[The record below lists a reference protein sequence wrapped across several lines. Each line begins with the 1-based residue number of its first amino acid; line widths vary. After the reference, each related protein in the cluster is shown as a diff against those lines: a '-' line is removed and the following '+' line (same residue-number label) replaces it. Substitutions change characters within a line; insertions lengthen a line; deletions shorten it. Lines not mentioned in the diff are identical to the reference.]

1 MKASL
6 KKKIFPFY
14 ADICRKVMCLCVCY
28 VGYIYGWASLLQYT
42 MPQHIF
48 CIFIFSLW
56 VVLNMFCVLILT
68 VSVWIE
74 INFKYN
80 NNLYSRRTSPV
91 ASRPWWG
98 PLLWSPSLSTSS
110 SYSAAAAG
118 GGAERWWACHVEDQC
133 YYQFYYLSEQV
144 LPWLLFYGGGIVTC
158 IWSHLYYTS
167 LCWRE
172 EKVSRSQCSTFWIQS
187 IQPFFPPSTLLS
199 CLS

>member
-1 MKASL
+1 MHKE
-6 KKKIFPFY
+6 KIFPFY

-28 VGYIYGWASLLQYT
+28 VGLYLWLSISITIHHAT
-42 MPQHIF
+42 TQHIF
-48 CIFIFSLW
+48 SIFILWLW
-56 VVLNMFCVLILT
+56 VVLNMFYILYLT

-74 INFKYN
+74 IHFKYN
-80 NNLYSRRTSPV
+80 NNLYSRRTSP
-91 ASRPWWG
+91 APGWPWWG
-98 PLLWSPSLSTSS
+98 PLLWSPSSLTSS

-133 YYQFYYLSEQV
+133 SQFYYLAEQV

-172 EKVSRSQCSTFWIQS
+172 EKVSRSQYSTFWIQS
-187 IQPFFPPSTLLS
+187 IQPSFPPSTLLS

>member
-1 MKASL
+1 MAEHL
-6 KKKIFPFY
+6 Y
-14 ADICRKVMCLCVCY
+14 Y
-28 VGYIYGWASLLQYT
+28 NTQYT

-48 CIFIFSLW
+48 RIFILWLW
-56 VVLNMFCVLILT
+56 VVLNMFYNIWQWVYELKFILF
-68 VSVWIE
+68 
-74 INFKYN
+74 INI
-80 NNLYSRRTSPV
+80 YSRRTSPV

-98 PLLWSPSLSTSS
+98 PPLWSPSLSTSS

-133 YYQFYYLSEQV
+133 SQFYHLSEQV

-172 EKVSRSQCSTFWIQS
+172 EKVSRSQYSTFWIQS
-187 IQPFFPPSTLLS
+187 IQPSFPPSTLLS